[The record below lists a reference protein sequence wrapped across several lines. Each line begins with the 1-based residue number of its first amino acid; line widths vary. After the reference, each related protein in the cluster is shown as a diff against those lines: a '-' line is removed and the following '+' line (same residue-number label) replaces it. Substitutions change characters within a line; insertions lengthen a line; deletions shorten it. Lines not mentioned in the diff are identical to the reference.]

1 MHRVHPRLR
10 FSEID
15 NEALQV
21 LDYSGNWDID
31 GDGRK
36 DSVLFIGNG
45 GAHLYYHL
53 RLRLSS
59 EKKARDYDWLEL
71 DNPVLGTISE
81 LKKGY
86 QEGNDPHFPQF
97 VVHDFYR
104 HGANEI
110 YLCFDNKYSSIPA
123 SLRKSGLTSRHLLI
137 KYENKHIVIKNFRI
151 E

>member
-1 MHRVHPRLR
+1 MKLILSITILCFFSRAALAQADSSLVRSPYKATMHRVHPRLR

-15 NEALQV
+15 NEALRV

-59 EKKARDYDWLEL
+59 EKKSPR
-71 DNPVLGTISE
+71 
-81 LKKGY
+81 
-86 QEGNDPHFPQF
+86 
-97 VVHDFYR
+97 
-104 HGANEI
+104 
-110 YLCFDNKYSSIPA
+110 
-123 SLRKSGLTSRHLLI
+123 LRLA
-137 KYENKHIVIKNFRI
+137 
-151 E
+151 